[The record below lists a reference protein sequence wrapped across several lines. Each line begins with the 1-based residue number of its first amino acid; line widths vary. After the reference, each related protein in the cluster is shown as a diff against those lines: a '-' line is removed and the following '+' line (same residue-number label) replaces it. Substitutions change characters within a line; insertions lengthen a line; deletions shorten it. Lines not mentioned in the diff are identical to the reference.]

1 MSATDFEG
9 DRYVYL
15 WIGSTDGRNCRDG
28 SKMSEESGGHFIR
41 DFVKLSNMTCP
52 DEVSAESLVTKVA

>member
-15 WIGSTDGRNCRDG
+15 RIGSTDGRNCRNG
-28 SKMSEESGGHFIR
+28 SKMSEESGGYIIR
-41 DFVKLSNMTCP
+41 DFVKLSNVTCP
-52 DEVSAESLVTKVA
+52 EKVSAESLVTKVA

>member
-15 WIGSTDGRNCRDG
+15 RIGSTDGRNCRDG
-28 SKMSEESGGHFIR
+28 SKMSEESGGHLIR
-41 DFVKLSNMTCP
+41 DFVKLSNVTCP